1 MAVVDFTTFT
11 ENDASAKLTVTST
24 KADAANATA
33 LEVVNLYK
41 DYGADYFDAV
51 DADFDG
57 YMTTSSGTNNATF
70 GVIFSSTGS
79 PNSLTIQQIGST
91 DIAGTMYKN
100 GSTYEVILFRGTGV
114 IDRGTV
120 SSATLYYL
128 TLSRA
133 TGSDT
138 VNLYIYSN
146 SGRTTLVDTLTCTGV
161 GTGTKWR
168 YVYGF
173 ANRKFDEAN
182 GQVYGYIQN
191 LDLNIAP
198 SATFTPRVSFIM

>member
-1 MAVVDFTTFT
+1 MAVENFTTYT
-11 ENDASAKLTVTST
+11 ENDASGKLTVTST
-24 KADAANATA
+24 KANVSNATA
-33 LEVVNLYK
+33 YEVVNLYK
-41 DYGADYFDAV
+41 DFGADYFNAV
-51 DADFDG
+51 DADFEG
-57 YMTTSSGTNNATF
+57 YMTPSSGTNNANF
-70 GVIFSSTGS
+70 GVIFTSTAS

-100 GSTYEVILFRGTGV
+100 GSTYEVILFRSTGV

-120 SSATLYYL
+120 SSAKLYYL

-133 TGSDT
+133 AGSDT

-168 YVYGF
+168 YAYGF

-191 LDLNIAP
+191 LDLNLAP
-198 SATFTPRVSFIM
+198 ASTFTPKISFIM